1 MSLNPAYK
9 NADLQNNELV
19 IKSTGA
25 MVSQFVAPQK
35 KSVLYP
41 KWSKRHMRNIENT
54 T

>member
-35 KSVLYP
+35 NRFCILNGQKG
-41 KWSKRHMRNIENT
+41 I
-54 T
+54 